1 MTTFKVVHSRQ
12 AIIIIQCY
20 ICFIVDC
27 ENHVYTSFQYI
38 EKVIILLYTEATH
51 ADALQTLKNTPPLV
65 ELVLL
70 RSKDGNEGLLAKA
83 LKQNVKLRGRP
94 ASMFLPATNE
104 DEREVMLVKATHS
117 LDLNANEDED
127 KNTKAKKNQNDVISQ
142 RTQSFGGFST
152 FQKQNEEEIAELK
165 KISVSKSKSLESR
178 SDHVDEMETVEI
190 VLEKTGGKGLG
201 IGVTGGANTKIK
213 DGMTVS
219 SLLYLK
225 GLY

>member
-1 MTTFKVVHSRQ
+1 MRSRQ
-12 AIIIIQCY
+12 AIIVIQSC
-20 ICFIVDC
+20 ICFIIEC
-27 ENHVYTSFQYI
+27 EHHVYTSFQYI
-38 EKVIILLYTEATH
+38 EEIIILLYTDATH
-51 ADALQTLKNTPPLV
+51 ADALQALKNTPPLV

-70 RSKDGNEGLLAKA
+70 RSKDGNEGLLNKA
-83 LKQNVKLRGRP
+83 VKQNVKLRGRP

-127 KNTKAKKNQNDVISQ
+127 KNTIAKKNQSDIISP
-142 RTQSFGGFST
+142 RTKSFGGFST
-152 FQKQNEEEIAELK
+152 FQKQHEEDMAELK
-165 KISVSKSKSLESR
+165 KISVPKNNSLESG

-219 SLLYLK
+219 IVLY
-225 GLY
+225 YI